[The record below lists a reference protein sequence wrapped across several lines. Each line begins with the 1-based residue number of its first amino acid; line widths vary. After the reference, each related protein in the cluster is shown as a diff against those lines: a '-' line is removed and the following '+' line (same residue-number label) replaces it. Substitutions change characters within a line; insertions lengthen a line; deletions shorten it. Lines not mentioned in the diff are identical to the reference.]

1 MVEEQLLPLAADLL
15 GGGETLF
22 AVDLL
27 GCKVMIW
34 GEMNNYDGK
43 KEEDEEGGEK

>member
-1 MVEEQLLPLAADLL
+1 MDQLLPLVADLL

-27 GCKVMIW
+27 RRKVMICC
-34 GEMNNYDGK
+34 EMNNYDGNE
-43 KEEDEEGGEK
+43 EEDEGGREK